1 MILRVVLFIAIFICV
16 TAIIGNNL
24 KREDESPLMSLVY
37 GLIVSWAL
45 AFAVGVPLIIMKK
58 PLSLMRLIL
67 VVLYALLFAIGVF
80 SLVKRKRCN
89 KDKGQITPFK
99 SSEMIYL
106 GLFLGIVA
114 FQLYKT
120 IFYAYAD
127 GDDAFYVA
135 AARVAEASDKMYL
148 TDAYLGTPSEI
159 LYRYALAPFPMWE
172 AVLAQASGIQT
183 TLLAHLILPP
193 VLIVVTYIVYNE
205 IGKLLFGVESREKRF
220 MFLTLTAVFE
230 LFSNVSTSTSGTF
243 LLTRARQGKEA
254 LACIILPLLFYE
266 LFRLVKAE
274 GDTTVKDFFVLLST
288 VLAASLSSLLGNIL
302 TSIMLA
308 GAVLWMI
315 IRKKRFKNMVIISAP
330 VLISIMTVL
339 LYIKLR

>member
-80 SLVKRKRCN
+80 SLVKRKIRN
-89 KDKGQITPFK
+89 KSKRQIIPLK
-99 SSEMIYL
+99 ASEMIYL

-127 GDDAFYVA
+127 GDDSFYV
-135 AARVAEASDKMYL
+135 L
-148 TDAYLGTPSEI
+148 
-159 LYRYALAPFPMWE
+159 
-172 AVLAQASGIQT
+172 
-183 TLLAHLILPP
+183 
-193 VLIVVTYIVYNE
+193 
-205 IGKLLFGVESREKRF
+205 
-220 MFLTLTAVFE
+220 
-230 LFSNVSTSTSGTF
+230 
-243 LLTRARQGKEA
+243 
-254 LACIILPLLFYE
+254 
-266 LFRLVKAE
+266 
-274 GDTTVKDFFVLLST
+274 
-288 VLAASLSSLLGNIL
+288 
-302 TSIMLA
+302 
-308 GAVLWMI
+308 
-315 IRKKRFKNMVIISAP
+315 
-330 VLISIMTVL
+330 
-339 LYIKLR
+339 